1 MQDFLSSRFFEGES
15 VVESLL
21 TANKVE
27 LIKCLQQMLPP
38 GSPEPQDS
46 TIIALVKTL
55 TTAIIQAYKSEGK
68 LQDDPLA
75 ESRERKIYL
84 YETEVRNQLKGK
96 VVLITGGEGCV
107 GSNLLNKVKELGAQR
122 VVSVDNARCHDSTPS
137 TLIDERA
144 VFYAA
149 DIRDYETLKGI
160 FEAEKPAIVFHL
172 AAQRLPGLAEIKIR
186 DTITTNIFGT
196 QNVIEMCEMF
206 GVEQCIFSST
216 GKASRYFTTEVY
228 AASKKVAEWL
238 FARATQEGKVIYGAV
253 RFTHI
258 VENSIVSE
266 EIDEKIKRG
275 IVSFH
280 APNRFILGQNISEA
294 VHLLLNAVV
303 LSYPSHLKLL
313 AVRNLG
319 WPIDT
324 LEIALF
330 KIVRSGKSIPLYF
343 KGLPPG
349 YDEPFFYGQFNP
361 SSRTEVNPLINAL
374 EDLFRTSD
382 LSGDMVVTQ
391 VSPFASST
399 LINQLSVLQILA
411 ADPDFPEAQ
420 LKKALARTVKEVTR
434 SIFVQ
439 APPEQVLQILKWGV
453 NPKRL
458 KFEGISIEAHRE
470 IAGLLVQSLYGRLN
484 QTNLEGVE
492 KIRPWLDE
500 LVEVLAGL
508 PGSDEEVAYLRAVSR
523 NLLHSRMAS
532 GVELVGVGANTN
544 GRLLG

>member
-1 MQDFLSSRFFEGES
+1 MQDFSRYISFEGES
-15 VVESLL
+15 VGEPLL
-21 TANKVE
+21 AANKAE
-27 LIKCLQQMLPP
+27 LIKDLQQMLPP

-46 TIIALVKTL
+46 TIIAIVKTL
-55 TTAIIQAYKSEGK
+55 TTAMIQAYKSEGK

-75 ESRERKIYL
+75 ESRERKIHL

-107 GSNLLNKVKELGAQR
+107 GSHLLNKVKELGAQR

-137 TLIDERA
+137 TLIGERA

-149 DIRDYETLKGI
+149 DIRDYETLKRI

-206 GVEQCIFSST
+206 GVERCIFSST

-238 FARATQEGKVIYGAV
+238 FARAAQEGKVIYGAV

-266 EIDEKIKRG
+266 EIDEKIQRG

-303 LSYPSHLKLL
+303 LSSPSHLKLL

-374 EDLFRTSD
+374 EDLLRTSD

-391 VSPFASST
+391 VSPFSSST

-411 ADPDFPEAQ
+411 ADLDFPEAQ

-439 APPEQVLQILKWGV
+439 ALPEQVLQILKWGV

-484 QTNLEGVE
+484 QTNLGGVE

-532 GVELVGVGANTN
+532 GVELVGIGANTN